1 MLLGWPF
8 SHVKNTRVRRGA
20 KANHL
25 AYLGDADI
33 GEAANIGAG
42 TITCNYDGYRKH
54 RTFVGAGAFIG
65 SNSALVAPISVGA
78 GAIVGAGSTVTLD
91 VPDDAIAIARG
102 PQKNHEGS
110 ARRLRARQAAPE
122 PS

>member
-1 MLLGWPF
+1 
-8 SHVKNTRVRRGA
+8 
-20 KANHL
+20 
-25 AYLGDADI
+25 
-33 GEAANIGAG
+33 
-42 TITCNYDGYRKH
+42 
-54 RTFVGAGAFIG
+54 
-65 SNSALVAPISVGA
+65 VGA